1 MLKLKFQ
8 YFGHLMRIIDS
19 LEKTLMLGKG
29 RKRRGWQRIRWLD
42 GITDSKDMSLSWWW
56 IGSLACCM
64 QSIGWQKVRH
74 NWATELNVSGVCVC
88 VCVCVCMHK
97 YTHMSVC
104 VILSTALLPGFLGGS
119 DNKESTCNVGD
130 SGSVPGSGRFPGE
143 GNSYPLQYSCLEKPI
158 RRGVWQGYS
167 PWGHKKYDRTKQLAL
182 LLTYW
187 HYKMLLAY
195 LVCFL
200 C

>member
-1 MLKLKFQ
+1 M
-8 YFGHLMRIIDS
+8 
-19 LEKTLMLGKG
+19 
-29 RKRRGWQRIRWLD
+29 
-42 GITDSKDMSLSWWW
+42 
-56 IGSLACCM
+56 
-64 QSIGWQKVRH
+64 
-74 NWATELNVSGVCVC
+74 CVF
-88 VCVCVCMHK
+88 VHAHVCVCMHK

-104 VILSTALLPGFLGGS
+104 VILSTALLSGFLGGS
-119 DNKESTCNVGD
+119 DSKESTCNVGD
-130 SGSVPGSGRFPGE
+130 SGSVPGSRRSPGE
-143 GNSYPLQYSCLEKPI
+143 GNSYPLQYSCLEKLI

-167 PWGHKKYDRTKQLAL
+167 PWGHKKHDRTKQLAL